1 MQSSSETMKAPPH
14 RSILHVDMDA
24 FYASVELL
32 DNPALAGKPVIVG
45 GLGSR
50 GVVATANYAA
60 RKFGVHSAM
69 PMGQA
74 RRLCP
79 HGHFQPPRMARY
91 RELSSQVF
99 EIFRRFTPL
108 VEGLSLDEAFL
119 DVSASVRLFGTAIEI
134 STKLKTQIRLETG
147 LTASVG
153 VAHNKFLAKLAS
165 DLQKPDGLVVVPVN
179 RVTSFL
185 DPMPIKRLWGVGPKT
200 QPRLQALGILTFGQ
214 LRKAGADIVRPVLG
228 NRTEH
233 FLKLAAGEDDRAVIA
248 EHPDKSISHEIT
260 FDQDLF
266 DTDELLAEL
275 QHLVEAV
282 GQRLRA
288 RHSLAVTVSVKIR
301 DASFRTFTRSRSMP
315 AGSNSTMTLYRLAR
329 ALLLVWRK
337 ENLTTPVRLLG
348 MGVSGLEHR
357 FANEALMDSG
367 DQADLPAQQRLDK
380 LLDTINQ
387 RYGDAKIVHA
397 MTLRRR
403 RDRS

>member
-1 MQSSSETMKAPPH
+1 
-14 RSILHVDMDA
+14 MDA

-32 DNPALAGKPVIVG
+32 DNPALAGQPVIVG
-45 GLGSR
+45 GLGPR

-69 PMGQA
+69 PMA
-74 RRLCP
+74 KAKRLCP
-79 HGHFQPPRMARY
+79 GGQYLRPRMARY
-91 RELSSQVF
+91 RELSARVF
-99 EIFRRFTPL
+99 GIFRNYTPQ

-119 DVSASVRLFGTAIEI
+119 DVSASVRLFGTATEI
-134 STKLKTQIRLETG
+134 AAKLKAQIRQETG

-165 DLQKPDGLVVVPVN
+165 DLQKPDGLVVVPLDRLN
-179 RVTSFL
+179 SFL

-214 LRKAGADIVRPVLG
+214 LRKAGADMVRPVLG

-233 FLKLAAGEDDRAVIA
+233 FLKLAAGEDDREVIA
-248 EHPDKSISHEIT
+248 ESPDKSISHEVT
-260 FDQDLF
+260 FDLDVN
-266 DTDELLAEL
+266 DTRELLAEL
-275 QHLVEAV
+275 QYLVEAV
-282 GQRLRA
+282 AQRLRA
-288 RHSLAVTVSVKIR
+288 KQLLAATVTVKIR
-301 DASFRTFTRSRSMP
+301 DARFKTVTRSRTMP
-315 AGSNSTMTLYRLAR
+315 TGSNSTMTLYRLAR
-329 ALLLVWRK
+329 ALFLTWRQAQ
-337 ENLTTPVRLLG
+337 TTTAVRLLG

-357 FANEALMDSG
+357 FAHAAAMDLG
-367 DQADLPAQQRLDK
+367 DQAELPAQQKLDR

-403 RDRS
+403 KDAT

>member
-1 MQSSSETMKAPPH
+1 
-14 RSILHVDMDA
+14 MDA

-32 DNPALAGKPVIVG
+32 DNPTLAGEPIIVG
-45 GLGSR
+45 GLGPR

-69 PMGQA
+69 PMGKA

-79 HGHFQPPRMARY
+79 QGQYLRPRMNRY
-91 RELSSQVF
+91 RAISAQAF
-99 EIFRRFTPL
+99 EIFRQYTPL

-119 DVSASVRLFGTAIEI
+119 DVTASVRLFGAAHDIAV
-134 STKLKTQIRLETG
+134 KLKQQIRSETG

-165 DLQKPDGLVVVPVN
+165 DLQKPDGLVVVPPDRVN
-179 RVTSFL
+179 AFL

-214 LRKAGADIVRPVLG
+214 LRSAGADIVRPVLG

-233 FLKLAAGEDDRAVIA
+233 FLSLAAGQDEREVIA
-248 EHPDKSISHEIT
+248 ESPDKSISHEVT
-260 FDQDLF
+260 FDKDLN
-266 DTDELLAEL
+266 DADELLAEL

-282 GQRLRA
+282 AQRLRS
-288 RHSLAVTVSVKIR
+288 RHLLAVTVTVKIR
-301 DASFRTFTRSRSMP
+301 DAAFRTLTRSRSMP

-329 ALLLVWRK
+329 ALFQSWRQQQPK
-337 ENLTTPVRLLG
+337 TPVRLLG

-357 FANEALMDSG
+357 FANDAELDSG
-367 DQADLPAQQRLDK
+367 DQADLPAQQKLDRV
-380 LLDTINQ
+380 LDTINQ

-403 RDRS
+403 RDSS

>member
-1 MQSSSETMKAPPH
+1 MNTPQH
-14 RSILHVDMDA
+14 RAILHVDMDA

-45 GLGSR
+45 GLGLR

-69 PMGQA
+69 PMGKA

-79 HGHFQPPRMARY
+79 HGQYLPPRMARY

-99 EIFRRFTPL
+99 EIFRSYTPL

-119 DVSASVRLFGTAIEI
+119 DVSASARLFGTAIEI
-134 STKLKTQIRLETG
+134 ATKLKTQIRQDTG

-165 DLQKPDGLVVVPVN
+165 DLQKPNGLVVVPID

-214 LRKAGADIVRPVLG
+214 LRITGANIVRPVLG

-233 FLKLAAGEDDRAVIA
+233 FLKLAAGEDDREVIA

-260 FDQDLF
+260 FDQDLA

-288 RHSLAVTVSVKIR
+288 RHLLAVTLTVKIR
-301 DASFRTFTRSRSMP
+301 DANFRTITRSRSMP

-329 ALLLVWRK
+329 ALFLAWRK
-337 ENLTTPVRLLG
+337 EQSSSPIRLLG
-348 MGVSGLEHR
+348 IGVSGLEHR
-357 FANEALMDSG
+357 FANEAAMDLG
-367 DQADLPAQQRLDK
+367 DQADLPAQQKLDK